1 MMATD
6 DEPLDAEFKPLAIRE
21 TSAQVATWVPSF
33 VLPIEEMLKASDD
46 MTEFQRRVM
55 IEGVHYGKV
64 PGTDKNTLF
73 KPGAELLLS
82 RMALR
87 ASDPIILD
95 ETIDY
100 GDCTPDGTVT
110 REGLIR
116 FSVRRDIYR
125 QTGPSETDRML
136 VSSGLGACTSRE
148 KKYRWRN
155 TERVCPTC
163 GKAAIIKGKK
173 EYGGGWLCW
182 KKKDG
187 CGDKFSAG
195 DPAIESQGA
204 GQAFNPEVA
213 DLENTILK
221 MASKRA
227 LVDATLLATGCSNA
241 FTQDVGDDSEGDDT
255 DLPKTAGKA
264 PEPPSEPGLSNAEL
278 EALWRRKGEPEGLG
292 RTFIAKAGSRAAAIA
307 MLEAMP
313 DAAMPERS
321 ERDVLASMRQDAMVA
336 AQHPLT
342 KPAERKK
349 MLDIADDLTER
360 LADDTDPLEKERRRM
375 FALAKDR
382 NVSDDVRRAI
392 MLRLFGAKCIRN
404 GKPSST
410 ALNHAQLVQANFE
423 LENS

>member
-21 TSAQVATWVPSF
+21 TAAQVAAWVPSF

-255 DLPKTAGKA
+255 DLPKAAGKA
-264 PEPPSEPGLSNAEL
+264 PEPPSEPGPTIEDYRVAW
-278 EALWRRKGEPEGLG
+278 EAAGKPEGTG
-292 RTFIAKAGSRAAAIA
+292 RAFLAKHGGT
-307 MLEAMP
+307 
-313 DAAMPERS
+313 
-321 ERDVLASMRQDAMVA
+321 LASAMAALSQMTQTFEVQVHPQFVA
-336 AQHPLT
+336 ENVAFNEDGTYSKASLGGNTYHAPGTPEAPTLL
-342 KPAERKK
+342 AEP
-349 MLDIADDLTER
+349 
-360 LADDTDPLEKERRRM
+360 DPLEKERRRM
-375 FALAKDR
+375 FALCQERKI
-382 NVSDDVRRAI
+382 SDDVRRSVL
-392 MLRLFGAKCIRN
+392 LRLFGAKSIHG
-404 GKPSST
+404 GKPSSK